1 MKIKAF
7 HWTFQNGFCDVIAST
22 PPPNP
27 CIGRWDAMIG
37 RCGVTITSFIL
48 IPNTTHLGTV
58 TTGLGEPAPT
68 LKHGFWKND
77 PVFLGWLREALGKAA
92 PTGVTTLKTPNY
104 FGFPLN
110 IANSCLKTKSGF
122 PSTSFTSS

>member
-1 MKIKAF
+1 
-7 HWTFQNGFCDVIAST
+7 
-22 PPPNP
+22 
-27 CIGRWDAMIG
+27 MIG
-37 RCGVTITSFIL
+37 RCGVTITSLIL
-48 IPNTTHLGTV
+48 IPNTTHFGTV

-77 PVFLGWLREALGKAA
+77 PVVLGWRREALGKAA

-104 FGFPLN
+104 FGFPPN

-122 PSTSFTSS
+122 PRTNFTSSLRIIATP

>member
-27 CIGRWDAMIG
+27 CIGW
-37 RCGVTITSFIL
+37 CGVTITSFIL
-48 IPNTTHLGTV
+48 ILNTTHLGTV

-77 PVFLGWLREALGKAA
+77 PVFLGWLQKSLGKAA
-92 PTGVTTLKTPNY
+92 PTRGTTLKTPNY
-104 FGFPLN
+104 FGFPL
-110 IANSCLKTKSGF
+110 
-122 PSTSFTSS
+122 

>member
-1 MKIKAF
+1 
-7 HWTFQNGFCDVIAST
+7 
-22 PPPNP
+22 
-27 CIGRWDAMIG
+27 MIG

-92 PTGVTTLKTPNY
+92 PTKGYHPQNSNY
-104 FGFPLN
+104 FGFPLT
-110 IANSCLKTKSGF
+110 IANILSQDKIRV
-122 PSTSFTSS
+122 PSTNFTSSQRLIATP